1 MQAWRPFLRPS
12 TDLFEGV
19 LLVERYQIA
28 QAAELTALTAF
39 RGLIDRV
46 CREQPSVDPET
57 CYDLKLAVEEACTN
71 VVTHGYAGMN
81 PGSVVLSLELDS
93 GQIRVI
99 LTDFGHPFEPYDPG
113 APDLE
118 AGLDEELL
126 HGFGL
131 HLIYQLMD
139 EVGYESCEDGNH
151 LTFIKR
157 LPHRQKR

>member
-1 MQAWRPFLRPS
+1 
-12 TDLFEGV
+12 V
-19 LLVERYQIA
+19 IKRYQIA

-39 RGLIDRV
+39 RGLIDRI
-46 CREQPSVDPET
+46 CREQPHLDPAT

-71 VVTHGYAGMN
+71 IVTHGYAGMD
-81 PGSVVLSLELDS
+81 PGSVLLSLEFDPER
-93 GQIRVI
+93 IRVT

-118 AGLDEELL
+118 ASLEQELS

-139 EVGYESCEDGNH
+139 EIGYESGEDGNH
-151 LTFIKR
+151 LTFVKR
-157 LPHRQKR
+157 LPPAMSDDSRGGDRGH